1 VRLRDVKLPFEIP
14 EAPDEEA
21 RRRRAVALGAL
32 VAAFVLLVLAIGLA
46 TCGGGGSDNAGE
58 RAATTQQPKAPAKK
72 PKRRSKPAAVPGAVP
87 PTAPGAHK
95 DPKAAVPIL
104 MYHLVN
110 TPPPDTAEPELWVPR
125 ADFEAQMK
133 YLADQGYHGVTLQQ
147 VWDAWHK
154 GGLLPSKPI
163 VISFDDGYHSQ
174 YSNAFPILRSHGWP
188 GVLNMQVNQLR
199 EDLKPDEVKAMIAAG
214 WELDAHTIS
223 HPDLTTVDSSQLDQE
238 VTGSRQQLQ
247 RQFGAPVNF
256 FCYPAGRFD
265 ATVEEAVK
273 AAGYLGATTTQLGVA
288 KPDENPY
295 ELPRVRVNGSDGVDG
310 MARSLSGAE
319 AGQTG
324 GDQGGE

>member
-1 VRLRDVKLPFEIP
+1 MKLPFELPFDIP
-14 EAPDEEA
+14 EAPDEDA
-21 RRRRAVALGAL
+21 RRRRAVAVGAL
-32 VAAFVLLVLAIGLA
+32 VAAFVLLVLAFGLA
-46 TCGGGGSDNAGE
+46 TCGGGGGSGSGE
-58 RAATTQQPKAPAKK
+58 QATTTQKAKAPPAK
-72 PKRRSKPAAVPGAVP
+72 PKRTPPPAAVPGAVP
-87 PTAPGAHK
+87 PNAPGAHK

-110 TPPPDTAEPELWVPR
+110 TPPPGTAESELWVPK

-133 YLADQGYHGVTLQQ
+133 YLADKGYHGVTLQQ

-188 GVLNMQVNQLR
+188 GVLNMEVNQLK
-199 EDLKPDEVKAMIAAG
+199 EDLKPDEIKAMIAAG

-223 HPDLTTVDSSQLDQE
+223 HPDLTTLGATSLDQE
-238 VTGSRQQLQ
+238 VGGSRQQLQ

-265 ATVEEAVK
+265 STVEQAVK
-273 AAGYLGATTTQLGVA
+273 AAGFLGATTTQLGVA
-288 KPDENPY
+288 KPDQNPY
-295 ELPRVRVNGSDGVDG
+295 ELPRVRVNGSDGVNG
-310 MARSLSGAE
+310 MAQSLAGVE

-324 GDQGGE
+324 GSQSGE